1 MPNFDVTVIKVFGAS
16 AVNTITI
23 EATDKYEAR
32 ELAKDADWTSIY
44 NSMTQNNLTDSYEFA
59 EIALDGEVI
68 ESTKF
73 NAELL
78 NEAVSML
85 KEEVINE

>member
-16 AVNTITI
+16 AVNKITV
-23 EATDKYEAR
+23 EAKDKYEAR

-59 EIALDGEVI
+59 EIAVDGEVI

>member
-1 MPNFDVTVIKVFGAS
+1 
-16 AVNTITI
+16 
-23 EATDKYEAR
+23 
-32 ELAKDADWTSIY
+32 
-44 NSMTQNNLTDSYEFA
+44 MTQNNLTDSYEFA
-59 EIALDGEVI
+59 EIAVDGEVI